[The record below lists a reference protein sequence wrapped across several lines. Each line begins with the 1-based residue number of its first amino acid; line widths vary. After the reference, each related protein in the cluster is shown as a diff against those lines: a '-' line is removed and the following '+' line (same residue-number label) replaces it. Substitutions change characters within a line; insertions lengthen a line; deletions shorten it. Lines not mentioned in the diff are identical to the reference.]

1 MGLIVKICG
10 LTSDEALDAALSAGA
25 DMVGIVRFKPSPRY
39 LDLTT
44 AARLAARAKDRVES
58 VLVTV
63 NMTDGELDETVE
75 AVRPDW
81 IQFHGQ
87 EPPDRVAAAAA
98 RTGRRVMKAVGVATA
113 EDLGRTIPYGD
124 AVDMLV
130 LDAKP
135 PKEASRPGGH
145 GVAFDWSIVAN
156 RVLARPYLLSG
167 GLTAD
172 NVAAAAAATGAAGV
186 DVSSGVE
193 RAPGIKDPDLI
204 RGFVAAARGATAP
217 QESESL
223 AL

>member
-10 LTSDEALDAALSAGA
+10 LTSDAALDAALSAGA
-25 DMVGIVRFKPSPRY
+25 DMVGINRFKPSPRY
-39 LDLTT
+39 VGLAL
-44 AARLAARAKDRVES
+44 AARLAARARGRVES

-63 NMTDGELDETVE
+63 NMGDGELDQTVE

-87 EPPDRVAAAAA
+87 ESPDRVAAAAA
-98 RTGRRVMKAVGVATA
+98 RTGCLVMKAVGVAAA
-113 EDLGRTIPYGD
+113 EDLGRTTPYAD
-124 AVDMLV
+124 AVDMLL

-135 PKEASRPGGH
+135 PKGASRPGGH
-145 GVAFDWSIVAN
+145 GIAFDWSLVAN

-167 GLTAD
+167 GLTVD
-172 NVAAAAAATGAAGV
+172 NVAEAAAATSAAGV

-193 RAPGIKDPDLI
+193 REPGIKDPDLI
-204 RGFVAAARGATAP
+204 RDFVAAARRVAAP
-217 QESESL
+217 RQAEGL